1 MNNERIIPKDTKI
14 RRQDKISNLL
24 STESVI
30 ASKLH
35 NLLMEYV
42 ENSEGVDDAYLLVAR
57 RGLHNDIDKLF
68 DTLKMQERNKLA
80 E

>member
-1 MNNERIIPKDTKI
+1 MNNERIMPKDTKI
-14 RRQDKISNLL
+14 RRQDKISSLL
-24 STESVI
+24 STESIV

-42 ENSEGVDDAYLLVAR
+42 ENPDSVDDTYLLVAR

-68 DTLKMQERNKLA
+68 DTLKMREGNKLA